1 MTPEENKYIKKVI
14 DRVVSIRKS
23 KDFSIHQFAK
33 EVGIESTQLQY
44 FESTGGAKTLTIL
57 KIITYLAKE
66 GVSLEWLLLEDNSS
80 HFKQANDTT
89 VLFDMMHLV
98 ETLNEFKAS
107 TETHQ
112 SKLNDTMQKLDE
124 AINKI

>member
-23 KDFSIHQFAK
+23 KDFSIHQFAE